1 MTQLKIIKNIKEKTG
16 LRTDPELA
24 RFLGLAEKGAIARM
38 KRNDAGASVHSLC
51 EVISLLL
58 DRMTEAQRISCVELR
73 NERLRGVDESTSGDG
88 GF

>member
-1 MTQLKIIKNIKEKTG
+1 MNQLKIIKNIKTKTG

-24 RFLGLAEKGAIARM
+24 RFLGLSEKGAIARM

-58 DRMTEAQRISCVELR
+58 DGMTEAQRTLSVKLR
-73 NERLRGVDESTSGDG
+73 NERLYGVD
-88 GF
+88 